1 MVLEKTLESPFYC
14 KENKPV
20 NLKGNQSSILI
31 GRAKTEALI
40 LWPPDVKSRFIR
52 KDPGKDKKRLGKIRK
67 DWERLKAGGE
77 GDDRG

>member
-1 MVLEKTLESPFYC
+1 M
-14 KENKPV
+14 
-20 NLKGNQSSILI
+20 I
-31 GRAKTEALI
+31 GRAETEALI